1 MIDHHRPPVL
11 PGPGRRQAIVA
22 LQPSGIVGGGQRD
35 AALRAGMGIDELSM
49 SGSTIPKVKE
59 RITKINLTS
68 AQSLV
73 AKVLQFDKTEE
84 VINYLKKK

>member
-1 MIDHHRPPVL
+1 MLKIINDVI
-11 PGPGRRQAIVA
+11 GAAKKNNIW
-22 LQPSGIVGGGQRD
+22 VGMCGEMAGD
-35 AALRAGMGIDELSM
+35 ILATELLVGMGIDELSM

-59 RITKINLTS
+59 RITKINLAS

-73 AKVLQFDKTEE
+73 AEVLQFDKTEE

>member
-1 MIDHHRPPVL
+1 
-11 PGPGRRQAIVA
+11 
-22 LQPSGIVGGGQRD
+22 
-35 AALRAGMGIDELSM
+35 MGIDELSM